1 MAATPDSDVF
11 SIDMQIY
18 DTRMCFPGK
27 KGRKG
32 TNSSGMSEDEISVT
46 GSPSLSR
53 RRLGSFN
60 NGSSSQQTSKEE
72 RSPGTGFS
80 YLKILRI

>member
-1 MAATPDSDVF
+1 MAAAPDSDSF

-18 DTRMCFPGK
+18 DTRTYPGK
-27 KGRKG
+27 KGRKM
-32 TNSSGMSEDEISVT
+32 TNSSGMSEDEVSLT

-60 NGSSSQQTSKEE
+60 GSSAQQNSGKEE
-72 RSPGTGFS
+72 RSPGTF
-80 YLKILRI
+80 

>member
-1 MAATPDSDVF
+1 MGGAPDSDVF

-18 DTRMCFPGK
+18 DTRSCFPMK
-27 KGRKG
+27 KNRK
-32 TNSSGMSEDEISVT
+32 NASYSGLSEDEISLT

-60 NGSSSQQTSKEE
+60 NGSNGHQTSGKEE
-72 RSPGTGFS
+72 RSPG
-80 YLKILRI
+80 I

>member
-1 MAATPDSDVF
+1 MVGTPDSDTF

-18 DTRMCFPGK
+18 DTRMCFPMK
-27 KGRKG
+27 KGRKS
-32 TNSSGMSEDEISVT
+32 TNGSGISEDETSVT

-60 NGSSSQQTSKEE
+60 NGNSSETIGGSREE
-72 RSPGTGFS
+72 RSPGM
-80 YLKILRI
+80 